1 MAAQRIGL
9 AGVAVVSDLMDEHID
24 SGSRCD
30 AGHPLMLVAE
40 GYAYC
45 SDEDGRRPSRPGW
58 WPWRLAP
65 PSPARAPLQWTGD
78 LIRGRDGEPVQVW
91 RGPMERSL
99 AEALAFIQEDMDSH
113 RGLPYDEDRERARL
127 RPV

>member
-24 SGSRCD
+24 SGSRCS
-30 AGHPLMLVAE
+30 AQHPLMLVAE

-45 SDEDGRRPSRPGW
+45 RVPGTRW
-58 WPWRLAP
+58 WPWRLSP
-65 PSPARAPLQWTGD
+65 PHASRMHWWSAGE
-78 LIRGRDGEPVQVW
+78 IVGRDGERIEAW
-91 RGPMERSL
+91 CGIDRLSL
-99 AEALAFIQEDMDSH
+99 ASVLEFIQRDIDGH
-113 RGLPYDEDRERARL
+113 RKLPFDEDRERARL